1 MDTNMV
7 EKLQLAQALNEKN
20 KEDVKRVNL
29 LLESVIKEMSD
40 KYDDPR
46 LARISAKL
54 EESKKLVA
62 LLDSLG

>member
-1 MDTNMV
+1 ME
-7 EKLQLAQALNEKN
+7 EKLQLAQALTEKN
-20 KEDVKRVNL
+20 KEDIKRVNW
-29 LLESVIKEMSD
+29 LLESVFKEMSD

-46 LARISAKL
+46 LAHISAKL